1 MYIYLNIPKIFE
13 VIKIIGLVFTYMYY
27 VYVGMGCL
35 VRLISNI
42 RSSSLI
48 QISIMILIHIG
59 FKRDLC
65 EILLQW
71 RNDRYSLEIVSRL

>member
-1 MYIYLNIPKIFE
+1 MYIRLKIPKIFK
-13 VIKIIGLVFTYMYY
+13 VIKIIGLVFAYTYY
-27 VYVGMGCL
+27 VYVEMGCL

-65 EILLQW
+65 EILLQR